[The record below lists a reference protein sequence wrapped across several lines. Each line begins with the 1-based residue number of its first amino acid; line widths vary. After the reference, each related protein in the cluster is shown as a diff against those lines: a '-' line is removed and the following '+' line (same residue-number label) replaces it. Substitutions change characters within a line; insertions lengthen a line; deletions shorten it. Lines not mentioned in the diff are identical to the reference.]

1 MRERVVL
8 LGLELFERFGF
19 AGALRWLHVLFGI
32 AWIGLLYYFNFVQVP
47 AFAELSAG
55 ARNEAIA
62 KLASRALWW
71 FRWAALGTAIF
82 GLLIT
87 GATQDYYEDFFKRAN
102 GVSILLGMIIA
113 LTMLYNVWMVIWPN
127 QRIVIANAVNVL
139 NGGQPDPNAPAAG
152 RRAFLASRMN
162 TIFSIPMLWFMVGT
176 AHFYTGGTFGFDLSA
191 GKVFGF
197 LIIALVIWAVLEA
210 NALGLIGGVA
220 VGNPGKQIFESV
232 RIVIISGFVL
242 WAIYWLL
249 SEIFLK
255 A

>member
-1 MRERVVL
+1 VVVA
-8 LGLELFERFGF
+8 LELFERFGF

-47 AFAELSAG
+47 AFAEFSPQ
-55 ARNEAIA
+55 ARSEAIA

-82 GLLIT
+82 GILIT

-102 GVSILLGMIIA
+102 GVSIFLGMILA

-139 NGGQPDPNAPAAG
+139 NGAPADPNAAAAG
-152 RRAFLASRMN
+152 RRAFLASRQN
-162 TIFSIPMLWFMVGT
+162 VLFSIPMLWFMVGT
-176 AHFYTGGTFGFDLSA
+176 SHFYTGGTFGFDLGA
-191 GKVFGF
+191 GKVVGF
-197 LIIALVIWAVLEA
+197 LVITLVIWAVLEA
-210 NALGLIGGVA
+210 NALGMIGGFA
-220 VGNPGKQIFESV
+220 VGSPGKQVYETV
-232 RIVIISGFVL
+232 QGVIISGFVL

-249 SEIFLK
+249 SELFLK
-255 A
+255 S

>member
-1 MRERVVL
+1 VVVA
-8 LGLELFERFGF
+8 LELFERAGF

-47 AFAELSAG
+47 AFAEFSPA

-82 GLLIT
+82 GILIT
-87 GATQDYYEDFFKRAN
+87 GATEDYYKDFFKRAN

-139 NGGQPDPNAPAAG
+139 NGQPADPAAAAAG

-162 TIFSIPMLWFMVGT
+162 TIFSISMLWFMVGT
-176 AHFYTGGTFGFDLSA
+176 AHFYTGDTFGFDLGA
-191 GKVFGF
+191 GKVVGF
-197 LIIALVIWAVLEA
+197 LVISLVIWAVLEA

-220 VGNPGKQIFESV
+220 PGNPGKQIYETV
-232 RIVIISGFVL
+232 RTTIISGFVL
-242 WAIYWLL
+242 WAILWLL
-249 SEIFLK
+249 SELFLK